1 MKRVSNILVMLSLYL
16 YVITG
21 WTAQVSI
28 QDVRYLS
35 EDKQFRLAF
44 AVTALPQHKVF
55 MLQNPARLVIDF
67 KQATFNHHIKQ
78 PIAEHPLFLRLRSA
92 VKDKTDLRVV
102 VDLKKH
108 VNLKKVVPTVRQV
121 GSNQF
126 IVELNNALFLAPQS
140 AVAKEP
146 EPLTEAIVVNP
157 IPVSVPKHATK
168 AIAEPPQSPTPAVLN
183 EVTAESKSNPD
194 THRTLSVTT
203 ETPSKPV
210 MHLASGK
217 AKSKSKP
224 WVIAIDAGHGGDDP
238 GAQGQQGSSEKKIT
252 YDIAKKVVGLVN
264 AQDGMKAFMVRKG
277 DYYLGLRHR
286 IEIARAAKA
295 DLFISIHADAC
306 DDPAVKGASVY
317 VLSTR
322 GASSDA
328 ARWLANSEN
337 AIEVGG
343 VNLSD
348 KEDVL
353 ASVLLDLTQTA
364 TQRASLNIANRVL
377 EKFNS
382 IGVLHKDSVQSAGFI
397 VLKAP
402 DIPSILIET
411 AYISNQS
418 EEHNLNSQLY
428 QHKIAEAI
436 LSGVVNYFKKMPTVE
451 SKIATL

>member
-1 MKRVSNILVMLSLYL
+1 MNRVSKILVMLSLYL
-16 YVITG
+16 YAISG

-67 KQATFNHHIKQ
+67 KQATFNRHIKQ

-126 IVELNNALFLAPQS
+126 IVELSNASFSAPLPPP
-140 AVAKEP
+140 AVAIVS
-146 EPLTEAIVVNP
+146 EPLTVV
-157 IPVSVPKHATK
+157 AM
-168 AIAEPPQSPTPAVLN
+168 PTPLSEPKQAAKVITASPQPLTTPVLH
-183 EVTAESKSNPD
+183 EVTAETKPNHP
-194 THRTLSVTT
+194 TSVTT
-203 ETPSKPV
+203 ETHAKPV
-210 MHLASGK
+210 MHLANGK
-217 AKSKSKP
+217 AKSNKP

-238 GAQGQQGSSEKKIT
+238 GAQGQQGTSEKKIT

-264 AQDGMKAFMVRKG
+264 AKDGMKAFMVRKG

-348 KEDVL
+348 KEDIL

-364 TQRASLNIANRVL
+364 TQRASLTIANRVL
-377 EKFNS
+377 EKFNA
-382 IGVLHKDSVQSAGFI
+382 IGVLHKDSVQRAGFI

-418 EEHNLNSQLY
+418 EEQNLNSQLY

-436 LSGVVNYFKKMPTVE
+436 LSGVVNYFKRMPPVD
-451 SKIATL
+451 SKVATL

>member
-1 MKRVSNILVMLSLYL
+1 MRGTSAYAHSADRLKPEMTQKILS
-16 YVITG
+16 
-21 WTAQVSI
+21 
-28 QDVRYLS
+28 
-35 EDKQFRLAF
+35 
-44 AVTALPQHKVF
+44 
-55 MLQNPARLVIDF
+55 
-67 KQATFNHHIKQ
+67 
-78 PIAEHPLFLRLRSA
+78 
-92 VKDKTDLRVV
+92 
-102 VDLKKH
+102 VDDSK
-108 VNLKKVVPTVRQV
+108 TVRRM
-121 GSNQF
+121 
-126 IVELNNALFLAPQS
+126 LA
-140 AVAKEP
+140 
-146 EPLTEAIVVNP
+146 
-157 IPVSVPKHATK
+157 
-168 AIAEPPQSPTPAVLN
+168 
-183 EVTAESKSNPD
+183 
-194 THRTLSVTT
+194 
-203 ETPSKPV
+203 
-210 MHLASGK
+210 
-217 AKSKSKP
+217 
-224 WVIAIDAGHGGDDP
+224 
-238 GAQGQQGSSEKKIT
+238 
-252 YDIAKKVVGLVN
+252 
-264 AQDGMKAFMVRKG
+264 
-277 DYYLGLRHR
+277 
-286 IEIARAAKA
+286 
-295 DLFISIHADAC
+295 
-306 DDPAVKGASVY
+306 
-317 VLSTR
+317 R